1 MNDQPKLSR
10 QRIDPAQ
17 SWVRSSIPR
26 PIPPNSIPARKRT
39 HPEGKQG
46 HHPGHHTSGVSAK
59 TLDGLYIISVAARLL
74 EMHPQTLRKYERVGL
89 VIPSRTVGMLRLYS
103 QRDIARLRL
112 IKHLVEDL
120 GINLAGVEFLLS
132 LFNRLSEARE
142 RIAEM
147 EEAERLREIVEGE
160 IERLMQMLDTAFEEI
175 DQG

>member
-1 MNDQPKLSR
+1 MRPGRSWMHRSIPGPLPTGSLPARRAQPSESER
-10 QRIDPAQ
+10 QRTG
-17 SWVRSSIPR
+17 PR
-26 PIPPNSIPARKRT
+26 GNDTTAP
-39 HPEGKQG
+39 
-46 HHPGHHTSGVSAK
+46 

-89 VIPSRTVGMLRLYS
+89 VNPSRTVGMLRLYS
-103 QRDIARLRL
+103 QRDISRLRL

-147 EEAERLREIVEGE
+147 EEEERLREMVGREF
-160 IERLMQMLDTAFEEI
+160 ERLMQMLDTAFEEME
-175 DQG
+175 QE

>member
-1 MNDQPKLSR
+1 MHR
-10 QRIDPAQ
+10 
-17 SWVRSSIPR
+17 SIPG
-26 PIPPNSIPARKRT
+26 PIPTGSLPTRRAQPSERDT
-39 HPEGKQG
+39 QQTGL
-46 HHPGHHTSGVSAK
+46 PGNEATGP

-89 VIPSRTVGMLRLYS
+89 VNPSRTVGMLRLYS
-103 QRDIARLRL
+103 QRDISRLRL

-147 EEAERLREIVEGE
+147 EEEERLREMVGREF
-160 IERLMQMLDTAFEEI
+160 ERLMQMLDTAFEEME
-175 DQG
+175 